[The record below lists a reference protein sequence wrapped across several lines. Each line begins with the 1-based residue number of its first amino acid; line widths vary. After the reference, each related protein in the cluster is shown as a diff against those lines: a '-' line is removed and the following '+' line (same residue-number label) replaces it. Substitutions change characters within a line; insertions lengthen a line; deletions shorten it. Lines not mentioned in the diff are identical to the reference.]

1 MVDLNLQLGVK
12 AICHIY
18 FFCGL
23 VSLDDMGVS
32 LVGLLKALTL
42 LLAFSLGEDPVR
54 DGGPKLALSANCNP
68 HMDFGFT
75 GEGGRG

>member
-1 MVDLNLQLGVK
+1 
-12 AICHIY
+12 
-18 FFCGL
+18 
-23 VSLDDMGVS
+23 MGVS